1 MAAAV
6 FSTYGLPPISLVA
19 HDTALRIGADFRSAA
34 EPDPLPSER
43 DNHILTAHGRLHFG
57 RGSSFLGHARCSG
70 LRRQVSGH
78 DLRYTRNVGEV
89 IGKEVVVR
97 NLDAELLS

>member
-43 DNHILTAHGRLHFG
+43 DNHILTARTDG
-57 RGSSFLGHARCSG
+57 
-70 LRRQVSGH
+70 
-78 DLRYTRNVGEV
+78 YTSAAGGASWAMR
-89 IGKEVVVR
+89 
-97 NLDAELLS
+97 DAPA